1 MEVNQAVTLNYIKE
15 VLLSQDVKPSLHRI
29 RVLKYII
36 DHKNHPSV
44 DVIYKS
50 LVNDIPT
57 LSKTTVYNT
66 LKLLADK
73 GIVSILHLNENEL
86 RYDYVIHP
94 HAHLHCIKCHKIFDV
109 EFSEAC
115 FSHKKING
123 HEILEAQVNL
133 KGICKDCQQ

>member
-1 MEVNQAVTLNYIKE
+1 MEGNQEVTLNYIKE
-15 VLLSQDVKPSLHRI
+15 VLLTHEVKPSLHRI
-29 RVLKYII
+29 RVLKFIV

-44 DVIYKS
+44 DVIYKA

-86 RYDYVIHP
+86 RYDYAIHP
-94 HAHLHCIKCHKIFDV
+94 HAHLRCIKCHKIFDV
-109 EFSEAC
+109 EFSEDC
-115 FSHKKING
+115 FSRRKING
-123 HEILEAQVNL
+123 HDILEAQVNL
-133 KGICKDCQQ
+133 KGICKDCSQ